1 MTDRLD
7 FDRDGKDW
15 PNRETS
21 RFVTANGLRFHV
33 QIAGK
38 GPVMLLLHGTGA
50 STHSWRGLLP
60 LLSRHF
66 TVIAPDLPGH
76 GFTGD
81 PGTSGLSINGMAR
94 SIRALLNELKLEPV
108 YTVGHSAGAAI
119 LIRMTLHKQITP
131 QSIISL
137 NGALMPFGGL
147 AGQFFAPVAR
157 LFATLPL
164 MTSMF
169 AWRARD
175 PRVIDDILK
184 QTGSKLDAEGVALYR
199 RLAGNGAHIS
209 AALGMMANWDLHTLQ
224 RDLPRLRT
232 PLVLVA
238 GLRDEMV
245 KPSQSQEVKRR
256 LHGARLVNLP
266 GLGHLAHEENAA
278 LVADLI
284 CSISEEY
291 ELAPPEKT
299 MSRKLA
305 TQKAKPLQDTK
316 TIMEGT
322 RT

>member
-1 MTDRLD
+1 MTIRLD
-7 FDRDGKDW
+7 FERDGKDW
-15 PNRETS
+15 PNRSAS

-38 GPVMLLLHGTGA
+38 GPVLLLLHGTGA

-60 LLSRHF
+60 LLAEHF
-66 TVIAPDLPGH
+66 TIVAPDLPGH

-81 PGTSGLSINGMAR
+81 PGTSGLSITGMAR
-94 SIRALLNELKLEPV
+94 SIRALLNELKLEPI

-119 LIRMTLHKQITP
+119 LIRMALDKQISP
-131 QSIISL
+131 LSIISL
-137 NGALMPFGGL
+137 NGALMPFGGF

-169 AWRARD
+169 ARRARD

-184 QTGSKLDAEGVALYR
+184 QTGSKLDDEGIALYR
-199 RLAGNGAHIS
+199 RLAANGAHIG

-232 PLVLVA
+232 PLVLVT
-238 GLRDEMV
+238 GLKDEMV
-245 KPSQSQEVKRR
+245 RPSVSREVKEN
-256 LHGARLVNLP
+256 LKGAKIVPLS

-278 LVADLI
+278 LVAELI
-284 CSISEEY
+284 CTIFKDMASVS
-291 ELAPPEKT
+291 PEHTKDREIT
-299 MSRKLA
+299 V
-305 TQKAKPLQDTK
+305 QKAKPLQDTNK
-316 TIMEGT
+316 LMQGT

>member
-7 FDRDGKDW
+7 FERDGKDW
-15 PNRETS
+15 PNRGAS

-60 LLSRHF
+60 LLAEHF
-66 TVIAPDLPGH
+66 TVVAPDLPGH
-76 GFTGD
+76 GFTANL
-81 PGTSGLSINGMAR
+81 GTNGLSITGMAR
-94 SIRALLNELKLEPV
+94 SIRALLSELKLEPV
-108 YTVGHSAGAAI
+108 HTVGHSAGAAI
-119 LIRMTLHKQITP
+119 LIRMALDRQIVP

-137 NGALMPFGGL
+137 NGALLPFGGF

-157 LFATLPL
+157 LFATLPF

-169 AWRARD
+169 ARRARD

-199 RLAGNGAHIS
+199 RLAGNGAHIG

-224 RDLPRLRT
+224 RDLARLRT

-238 GLRDEMV
+238 GLKDEMV
-245 KPSQSQEVKRR
+245 RPSVSQDVKTR
-256 LHGARLVNLP
+256 LKMARIVPLP

-284 CSISEEY
+284 CAISNGRKP
-291 ELAPPEKT
+291 LLPEPAK
-299 MSRKLA
+299 SRKP
-305 TQKAKPLQDTK
+305 TVQKAKPLQDTSK
-316 TIMEGT
+316 LMEGT

>member
-60 LLSRHF
+60 LLAEHF
-66 TVIAPDLPGH
+66 TIVAPDLPGH

-81 PGTSGLSINGMAR
+81 PGTNGLSTTGMAR

-119 LIRMTLHKQITP
+119 LIRMTLDKQITP
-131 QSIISL
+131 QSIVSL
-137 NGALMPFGGL
+137 NGALLPFGGF

-164 MTSMF
+164 MTTMF

-175 PRVIDDILK
+175 PQVIDGILK
-184 QTGSKLDAEGVALYR
+184 QTGSKLDAEGIALYR
-199 RLAGNGAHIS
+199 RLAANGEHIS
-209 AALGMMANWDLHTLQ
+209 AALGMMANWDLHALQ
-224 RDLPRLRT
+224 RDITRLKI
-232 PLVLVA
+232 PLILVA

-245 KPSQSQEVKRR
+245 KPSEAQDVKSRVKT
-256 LHGARLVNLP
+256 ARLVNLQ
-266 GLGHLAHEENAA
+266 GLGHLAHEENPG
-278 LVADLI
+278 LVAELI
-284 CSISEEY
+284 HNITEGREPV
-291 ELAPPEKT
+291 LPEQARTRKT
-299 MSRKLA
+299 EIPRHGHV
-305 TQKAKPLQDTK
+305 
-316 TIMEGT
+316 MEGT